1 MLEQNFDNPEKQRL
15 LLSYLISSPDLFAK
29 VQPILNASYFD
40 PRLKGAAGFLNSYY
54 EEYKAVPT
62 PEQIMVETGQS
73 IDLKGSITKAEQTYA
88 ENEFETFCKNKAMES
103 AIMASPALI
112 AEGKFGD
119 VEKLIKDA
127 ISVGLQRNLGLD
139 YFDDPEARLKRLQNS
154 NMMTPTD
161 FIRMDELL
169 GGGLNRK
176 EMTIFA
182 APSGVGKSITMSNIA
197 RNLVKRKLNG
207 VYITLELAEEVV
219 SKRFDS
225 MFTGIGQLD
234 ILKDITKTSIEVK
247 SHEGSSGRLF
257 IKRMPE
263 GTTTAA
269 HIRAYLKEFEML
281 HGFIPDFLVVDYL
294 DIMGSVQKVSVE
306 NQFIKDKHVAEEL
319 RAIANDYNLIMITAS
334 QLGRSAQQVENAD
347 QLNQGNIAG
356 GISKIN
362 TTDNLV
368 AIIQTD
374 QMRAKR
380 EYMFKMLK
388 TRSSG
393 GVGSFFYMDFDPVS
407 LLMKNRDDE
416 GGSSGKI
423 ATGLA
428 ALQAKSK
435 AKSLLSMTNKAEP
448 KEQERPPAPIP
459 KAKAIRSDELPP
471 WMDASETVVQ
481 DDTPGV
487 TPSAA
492 ALDIDNLPFQ

>member
-1 MLEQNFDNPEKQRL
+1 MDNFDNPEKQRL

-29 VQPILNASYFD
+29 VQPILVASYFD
-40 PRLKGAAGFLNSYY
+40 PRLKGVATFLSTYY
-54 EEYKAVPT
+54 DEYKAVPT
-62 PEQIMVETGQS
+62 PEQIMVETGQAVGH
-73 IDLKGSITKAEQTYA
+73 KPTITKAELTYA
-88 ENEFETFCKNKAMES
+88 ENEFETFCKNKAMEN

-139 YFDDPEARLKRLQNS
+139 YFEDPEARLKRLQA
-154 NMMTPTD
+154 TGALIPTGWW
-161 FIRMDELL
+161 RLDELL

-197 RNLVKRKLNG
+197 RNLTKRKLNG
-207 VYITLELAEEVV
+207 VYISLELAEEVV
-219 SKRFDS
+219 AKRFDS

-234 ILKDITKTSIEVK
+234 ILKDITKTSIEII
-247 SHEGSSGRLF
+247 SQREGHGRLF

-263 GTTTAA
+263 GSTTAA

-281 HGFIPDFLVVDYL
+281 HGFLPDFLVVDYL
-294 DIMGSVQKVSVE
+294 DIMGSIQKVSVE
-306 NQFIKDKHVAEEL
+306 NQFIKDKAVAEEL

-334 QLGRSAQQVENAD
+334 QLGRSAQQVETAD

-362 TTDNLV
+362 TTDNLI

-393 GVGSFFYMDFDPVS
+393 GVGSHFYMDFDPIS
-407 LLMKNRDDE
+407 LLINNRDDE
-416 GGSSGKI
+416 GGGASTKM

-428 ALQAKSK
+428 ALAARDK
-435 AKSLLSMTNKAEP
+435 AKKLLNMNATAP
-448 KEQERPPAPIP
+448 TPAPMPVPKP
-459 KAKAIRSDELPP
+459 KAASGLSSDIPP
-471 WMDASETVVQ
+471 WMEAAEIPSHNASKGE
-481 DDTPGV
+481 
-487 TPSAA
+487 TPSSAK
-492 ALDIDNLPFQ
+492 ALDVDDLPFQ